1 MPPKMYTSNGWVNT
15 QELIHN
21 AAPFVLGIG
30 GRGIG
35 KSYGCLNDLYSEKIP
50 FIYMR
55 RTQSQL
61 DAVTIPALNPYNQL
75 CKDKGYNIVSVKMG
89 KYTVGFYDAILGED
103 GTNRATGE
111 PFALGI
117 ALNTFASIRGLSAEK
132 YDVLLFD
139 EIIPERHERPIKE
152 EELAFANALESLNRN
167 RELNG
172 RPPLK
177 VIMLSNSNTLNS
189 RIISALGITD
199 ELEKMTRRGIEYR
212 LINNDIAIYR
222 YIDSPISERKKDTAL
237 YRVIKN
243 DDFTNMALSNDFAAA
258 DFEHVQTKPLNEYNI
273 LVTVGDC
280 TICKHKSN
288 GTYYVI
294 SGQKSQN
301 RYSLLPIDK
310 KAFQRNYYYIYGAL
324 LKQKVYFNSATVK
337 IEFERAWQ

>member
-1 MPPKMYTSNGWVNT
+1 MTNLYTLSGWVNT

-21 AAPFVLGIG
+21 PAPFVLGIG

-35 KSYGCLNDLYSEKIP
+35 KSYGCLKDLYSENIP

-89 KYTVGFYDAILGED
+89 KYTVGFYNAIMGED
-103 GTNRATGE
+103 GMNRATGE

-132 YDVLLFD
+132 YDVVLFD

-199 ELEKMTRRGIEYR
+199 ELEKMARRGIEYR

-222 YIDSPISERKKDTAL
+222 YIDSPISERKKNTAL

-243 DDFTNMALSNDFAAA
+243 EDFSNMALSNDFAAA

-280 TICKHKSN
+280 TICKHKNN

-301 RYSLLPIDK
+301 KYSLLPIDK
-310 KAFQRNYYYIYGAL
+310 MAFQRNYYTVYGAL
-324 LKQKVYFNSATVK
+324 LKQKVYFQSATVK
-337 IEFERAWQ
+337 IEFERAWN